1 MYNRLQ
7 LIFYIFSRPSH
18 FKLKVYSPKM
28 TNPYT
33 HPPRSQG
40 LPLHVRKVG
49 SFLVLVVFV
58 LCFFLQASDKHRSL
72 RALTAT
78 QALEEQTAFHVP
90 VLSTRPSPAG
100 THALGSTPDPTIE
113 PTTEPTPETLEPT
126 TSIETPEPTLQPTGV
141 SATGDDVTL
150 EPTASLLRQPEEV
163 VDVLRRDELHEQ
175 SLLKA
180 GQIRQ
185 DILGNSENITINSTM
200 VFDLRVEEPSP
211 HHCDQPVSEEW
222 IPPPDAS
229 DEKIEAW
236 VDAVTES
243 FARIRTTDLGG
254 DTLRS
259 LGKEEMARLDALRDE
274 LFCGRDN

>member
-1 MYNRLQ
+1 
-7 LIFYIFSRPSH
+7 
-18 FKLKVYSPKM
+18 M

-40 LPLHVRKVG
+40 LPLHARKVG

-58 LCFFLQASDKHRSL
+58 LCFFLRASDKHRSL

-100 THALGSTPDPTIE
+100 THALGSTPESTAE
-113 PTTEPTPETLEPT
+113 PTAEPTPETLKPT
-126 TSIETPEPTLQPTGV
+126 TSIETLEPTLQPT
-141 SATGDDVTL
+141 SASAIGTP
-150 EPTASLLRQPEEV
+150 EPTASVLRQPEEV

-185 DILGNSENITINSTM
+185 EILGNSENVTINSTM
-200 VFDLRVEEPSP
+200 VFDLRVEESSP
-211 HHCDQPVSEEW
+211 DYCDQPISEEW

-236 VDAVTES
+236 VDAMTKS
-243 FARIRTTDLGG
+243 FARIRTTVFGG
-254 DTLRS
+254 VALRS
-259 LGKEEMARLDALRDE
+259 LGKKEMARLDALRDE

>member
-1 MYNRLQ
+1 
-7 LIFYIFSRPSH
+7 
-18 FKLKVYSPKM
+18 M

-33 HPPRSQG
+33 HPPRSRG

-49 SFLVLVVFV
+49 SFLVLIGFV
-58 LCFFLQASDKHRSL
+58 LCFFLRASDGHRSL
-72 RALTAT
+72 RALTT
-78 QALEEQTAFHVP
+78 TEQRAFIA
-90 VLSTRPSPAG
+90 PAV
-100 THALGSTPDPTIE
+100 TTPE
-113 PTTEPTPETLEPT
+113 PTPEPTPETLEPT
-126 TSIETPEPTLQPTGV
+126 STTVETPEPTLQPTTGSA

-150 EPTASLLRQPEEV
+150 EPTVSVLRQPGEA

-185 DILGNSENITINSTM
+185 EILGNSENVTINSTT
-200 VFDLRVEEPSP
+200 VFDLFVEETSP
-211 HHCDQPVSEEW
+211 DHCDQPVGEKW
-222 IPPPDAS
+222 LPPPDAS
-229 DEKIEAW
+229 DENIEAW
-236 VDAVTES
+236 IDAVAKS

-274 LFCGRDN
+274 LFCGRKN